1 MTQVLILCTAN
12 SARSQMAE
20 GLLRDITHQQGQS
33 MDVYSAGAFPS
44 TVNPLAIE
52 AMHEIGLDI
61 SQQRS
66 KSLTEFL
73 NQPFDYVITVCDNAA
88 ESCPI
93 FPGSAQRIHWSLP
106 DPAAVKGS
114 HEQQLESFRQVR
126 NDLEGYFQDWV
137 RTLSRLTHRGQ
148 RSRLLRADAPSFAY
162 FPADGKITVTFPEG
176 VCVSGCRCCAY
187 RGRAQNITIK
197 CDK

>member
-93 FPGSAQRIHWSLP
+93 FPGPAQRIHWSLP

-137 RTLSRLTHRGQ
+137 RTL
-148 RSRLLRADAPSFAY
+148 
-162 FPADGKITVTFPEG
+162 
-176 VCVSGCRCCAY
+176 
-187 RGRAQNITIK
+187 
-197 CDK
+197 